1 MLQKKKNAAHS
12 IITYKMF
19 TALQLCFSVPLNA
32 HSIFIKLVYT
42 PNQSRKCATVPG
54 FTWRYKLGHDSRSQ
68 IWQGAWS
75 LISQERILQEL
86 VLSF

>member
-54 FTWRYKLGHDSRSQ
+54 FT
-68 IWQGAWS
+68 
-75 LISQERILQEL
+75 
-86 VLSF
+86 